1 MPWSPWREQIA
12 DGDILTQVPGRE
24 PESCGDDPEASPTA
38 VSQGHGAPET
48 LGGAKHPSVGR
59 GWQKWMSAAAGRVF
73 HHPGPLSEGGNP
85 TPGEWSVRAGQAAA
99 DPGRVLGWC

>member
-24 PESCGDDPEASPTA
+24 PESYGDDPEASPTA

-48 LGGAKHPSVGR
+48 LGGPSIR
-59 GWQKWMSAAAGRVF
+59 RWAEAGKSGCQQQREGSF
-73 HHPGPLSEGGNP
+73 TILALSQREATPLLGG
-85 TPGEWSVRAGQAAA
+85 GQ
-99 DPGRVLGWC
+99 